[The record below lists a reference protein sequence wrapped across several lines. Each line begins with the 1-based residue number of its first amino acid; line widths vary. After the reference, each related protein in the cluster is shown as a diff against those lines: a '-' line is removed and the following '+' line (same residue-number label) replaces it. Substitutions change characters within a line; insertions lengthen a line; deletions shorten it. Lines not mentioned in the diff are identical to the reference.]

1 MSEIKMDIKRVS
13 GKWLLNG
20 KQYPELEGKEKTFF
34 DEFLIA
40 MRLMEGAEKHNNLK
54 QKQC

>member
-1 MSEIKMDIKRVS
+1 MKMEIKRIA

-20 KQYPELEGKEKTFF
+20 KQYAELEGKEKTFF

-40 MRLMEGAEKHNNLK
+40 MRLMKGIDKRKAFA
-54 QKQC
+54 

>member
-1 MSEIKMDIKRVS
+1 MKMDIKRVS

-54 QKQC
+54 QIQC